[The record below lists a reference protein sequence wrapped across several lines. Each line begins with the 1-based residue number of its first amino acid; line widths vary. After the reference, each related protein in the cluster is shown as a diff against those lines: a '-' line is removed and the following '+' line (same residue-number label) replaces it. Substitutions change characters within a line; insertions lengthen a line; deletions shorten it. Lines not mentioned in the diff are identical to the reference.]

1 MMRRTSILI
10 EEATYERFAHRARRR
25 GTTVSEE
32 IREFLK
38 KVDEDEPNP
47 NQWLLDLA
55 DEMAALMEPREGS
68 FPPVDSDEAQDEMG
82 RAIWRDAMNR
92 EPDW

>member
-1 MMRRTSILI
+1 MRRTSVLLDD
-10 EEATYERFAHRARRR
+10 AAYERLAALARQR

-32 IREFLK
+32 IREA
-38 KVDEDEPNP
+38 VDQRIEGEPNP

-55 DEMAALMEPREGS
+55 DAMADIEWKPGPS
-68 FPPVDSDEAQDEMG
+68 VDSDEFKDEYA
-82 RAIWRDAMNR
+82 RAIYRDSFNR

>member
-1 MMRRTSILI
+1 MKRRTSILI
-10 EEATYERFAHRARRR
+10 EESTYERFAHRARRR

-38 KVDEDEPNP
+38 KVDEEEPNP

-55 DEMAALMEPREGS
+55 DQFKDIDWKPGPS
-68 FPPVDSDEAQDEMG
+68 IDSDEFKDQMARDV
-82 RAIWRDAMNR
+82 WRDAMNR